1 MPSDPYEDSS
11 LETLHRSQLIQRA
24 RQPLTFQPFHHKS
37 QLSKLCIY
45 TLVALKEE
53 NAALLTNEK
62 IASSL
67 RVNREYSFNGTFFL
81 PPLPESYIHPLH
93 LEAKLLS
100 VREHV
105 KVTDR

>member
-1 MPSDPYEDSS
+1 VLLQGSWFGKTAAQGKSS
-11 LETLHRSQLIQRA
+11 STLL
-24 RQPLTFQPFHHKS
+24 QPLHQET

-81 PPLPESYIHPLH
+81 PLHPDSYLHPLH

-105 KVTDR
+105 KVSDR